1 MDTLSLADRIDAVLP
16 QTQCERCGYPG
27 CRPYAEAL
35 AAGRARLNQC
45 PPGGQ
50 DGVRMLADLLGEPE
64 VPLDPLLGTPGV
76 PEVVTIEEEHCI
88 GCTLCIKACPVD
100 AIVGAPKQMHT
111 VLADR
116 CTGCMLCLPP
126 CPVDCIS
133 TLPAPFRWDTRRAE
147 SARGRFEERQKR
159 RAEEARLREAHLLAL
174 SGPRPGTLQQNA
186 ASHSVERKRAT
197 IEAALERARLARLA
211 RPSRPLASD

>member
-1 MDTLSLADRIDAVLP
+1 MDPLSLADRIDAVLP

-35 AAGRARLNQC
+35 AAGKARLNQC

-50 DGVRMLADLLGEPE
+50 DGVRRLADLLGEPE

-76 PEVVTIEEEHCI
+76 LEVVSIEEEHCI

-133 TLPAPFRWDTRRAE
+133 TLPAPFRWDTERAK
-147 SARGRFEERQKR
+147 SARGRFAERQKR
-159 RAEEARLREAHLLAL
+159 RAEEARLREAQLQAL

-186 ASHSVERKRAT
+186 ARHSAERKRAT
-197 IEAALERARLARLA
+197 IEAALERARLARVA
-211 RPSRPLASD
+211 RADRPLASD